1 MGLSGGELHVLLMA
15 LKAELLQG
23 WLMSSVIDGR
33 NSSSEGGS
41 LSAVDRLAA
50 SECEG
55 FFWVAV
61 GAVLSQLGLVK
72 LSFVYRGPPLKHRG
86 PL

>member
-33 NSSSEGGS
+33 NSSSEGVS
-41 LSAVDRLAA
+41 LS
-50 SECEG
+50 
-55 FFWVAV
+55 
-61 GAVLSQLGLVK
+61 QQ
-72 LSFVYRGPPLKHRG
+72 
-86 PL
+86 